1 MRQRIFCSLGGAV
14 FGLVCGWI
22 TYRLLR
28 SIDEYKVGVL
38 LTLALATGGYALA
51 EELHVSA
58 PIFMVTAGLIVGN
71 RGRNFGMSEVTRERL
86 DVFWEPIDEVF
97 NAVLFILIGL
107 EIVVISITAPAAYLG
122 VLANL
127 AGLRGSA
134 WAAFTAIS
142 E

>member
-1 MRQRIFCSLGGAV
+1 
-14 FGLVCGWI
+14 
-22 TYRLLR
+22 
-28 SIDEYKVGVL
+28 
-38 LTLALATGGYALA
+38 
-51 EELHVSA
+51 
-58 PIFMVTAGLIVGN
+58 
-71 RGRNFGMSEVTRERL
+71 MSEVTRERL